1 MQRFKLARVRWHVG
15 QTLLPEHFIAQED
28 ALDAE
33 IRLHATLSGLPAHG
47 VANLAWNEALL
58 AGGSLSISAL
68 TVVTKTGDLLDVPG
82 NAVIGPLSLDAIGK
96 TEFIVYLHVLKE
108 TVSAEG
114 IRLYA
119 DDPPVLQR
127 VLHKLQLSSEP
138 VLDGAVAS
146 LGLVAVSQD
155 EDGAWRTSPDW
166 VPALLLVG
174 PNPFLEKLLN
184 TLDDLLDQVRQQL
197 LTQISDTYLRPD
209 RVTDAR
215 RALFEVQ
222 HLLALRKDMFR
233 QVYVHPYH
241 LFDGLRRLYFE
252 ACCYLEMLPDEQ
264 MPVYQ
269 HEDLAQ
275 GLDGWIRLLKRSFQP
290 EATRSTHKAFV
301 VKDGQFVCSPLPPE
315 VRSASEVYLLVKRL
329 QPGEPIPLGGV
340 KLASPSRLPLVRRQ
354 ALKGVSHDY
363 KEHSGVPN
371 ALGSEIDWHLLDTKG
386 EEWQHALREDGVAF
400 YVPPALKGGQT
411 SLFWRRT

>member
-47 VANLAWNEALL
+47 VAHLAWNEALL

-96 TEFIVYLHVLKE
+96 TEFIIYLHVLKE

-197 LTQISDTYLRPD
+197 LTQITDTYLRPD
-209 RVTDAR
+209 RVTNAR

-233 QVYVHPYH
+233 QVYLHPYH

-275 GLDGWIRLLKRSFQP
+275 GLEGWIRLLKRSFQP

-315 VRSASEVYLLVKRL
+315 VRSANEVYLLVKRT
-329 QPGEPIPLGGV
+329 QPGEPIPLDGV

-354 ALKGVSHDY
+354 ALTGVPRKY
-363 KEHSGVPN
+363 KEHTSVPN
-371 ALGSEIDWHLLDTKG
+371 ALGPEIDWHLLDTTV

-400 YVPPALKGGQT
+400 YGSPALKGAQA